1 MAIKKINV
9 GNAVNDGSGDDLR
22 SAFVKVNENFDDL
35 NNRQDNIA
43 TNVGTGVGLFKEKV
57 GSDLRF
63 KSIVAGDG
71 ISLTNNNNTVT
82 ITNSDHAL
90 INELAT
96 NNGNDHD
103 LILELNDILYTY
115 DFGFIGTPTTNVIQ
129 LILQSMT
136 TDFGSITSPG
146 SINLDLGILNSTL
159 LEIPSNLNEIE
170 GGSSIT
176 QYTYLAD
183 SGTSILSN
191 FSDEFDGGTA

>member
-43 TNVGTGVGLFKEKV
+43 TNIGTGIGLFKEKV
-57 GSDLRF
+57 GIDLRF
-63 KSIVAGDG
+63 KSIVVGNG
-71 ISLTNNNNTVT
+71 ISVTGNTNTIT
-82 ITNSDHAL
+82 ITNTDHAL

-103 LILELNDILYTY
+103 LILELNDILHTY
-115 DFGFIGTPTTNVIQ
+115 DFGIIGTPTTNVIQ
-129 LILQSMT
+129 FILQSMT
-136 TDFGSITSPG
+136 TDLGSITSPG

-159 LEIPSNLNEIE
+159 LDIPSNLNEIE
-170 GGSSIT
+170 GGGSIT

>member
-43 TNVGTGVGLFKEKV
+43 SNIGTGVGLYKEKV
-57 GSDLRF
+57 GIDLKF

-71 ISLTNNNNTVT
+71 ISVTGNTNTIT
-82 ITNSDHAL
+82 ITNTDHAL

-103 LILELNDILYTY
+103 LVVQMNNILHTY
-115 DFGFIGTPTTNVIQ
+115 DFGNIGSQSTNVIQ
-129 LILQSMT
+129 FILQSMT

-146 SINLDLGILNSTL
+146 AINLD
-159 LEIPSNLNEIE
+159 
-170 GGSSIT
+170 GGSIV
-176 QYTYLAD
+176 
-183 SGTSILSN
+183 
-191 FSDEFDGGTA
+191 